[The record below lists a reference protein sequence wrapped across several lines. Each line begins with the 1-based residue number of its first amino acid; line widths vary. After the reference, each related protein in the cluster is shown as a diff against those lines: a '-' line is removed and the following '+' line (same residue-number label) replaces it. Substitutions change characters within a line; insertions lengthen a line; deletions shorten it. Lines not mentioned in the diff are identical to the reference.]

1 MPSILTTP
9 ALSPTLSCPLS
20 QGLGFAFSV
29 EHKRHLR
36 SSLEAPQPSSSPSNS
51 GSSLNHHRP
60 HLLPSRYQRRALPA
74 CKELAFE
81 HDGDQNGVL
90 RYIGTLYGT
99 QDWVNPVL
107 TKRVEVRVGRG
118 CCGTALS
125 PSHTDSVSVA
135 GNGFH
140 PSCTLSR
147 PPFPHSPSGAC
158 LQPHCASH

>member
-1 MPSILTTP
+1 MASSLPTAPPLPYHPSVLAST
-9 ALSPTLSCPLS
+9 S

-36 SSLEAPQPSSSPSNS
+36 SSMEAPRPSSSPS
-51 GSSLNHHRP
+51 SSSSHHRP

-90 RYIGTLYGT
+90 RYIGTLYWT

-107 TKRVEVRVGRG
+107 TKRVEVRV
-118 CCGTALS
+118 
-125 PSHTDSVSVA
+125 
-135 GNGFH
+135 
-140 PSCTLSR
+140 TLR
-147 PPFPHSPSGAC
+147 PPG
-158 LQPHCASH
+158 